1 MKTIK
6 FKLMKKV
13 IVCLLLGVTFSGF
26 SQVGFGTGEPSNQS
40 VLDIR
45 ATDKGLLMPRLTT
58 AQRTTLGTTLT
69 TAANTNNKGMQVF
82 DTDLNSNW
90 FWDGT
95 AWVQIEDDNSTSRK
109 VAVNFE
115 NTPLQPYQ
123 IVFIDPSTTSMYNKN
138 YAFLLTTFLTYEST
152 LNPIIGYVDSPT
164 PIGAQQEFYI
174 KTFSRSQS
182 VYGIDGTFSQN
193 SEIWYRPF
201 QSQLWGTTR
210 DTQNP
215 CFFLGFAKQN
225 SGSAAGRLVSF
236 DPKWF
241 NTSNSSSFKPVL
253 NNTIANSASIT
264 AIGRYLVPATGL
276 SGDFSGQANNYA
288 DYNGTS
294 FTYTIPT
301 SGDKVAVLGGANVGV
316 VYTYTG
322 GVWVKNGQTTPLST
336 DNYLLSNAYNANDLV
351 IRNNKIY
358 QANGA
363 VPSNTAFAIGTTG
376 ATWKKISAIPEW
388 VQTEVYETGDLVKKD
403 GNLYEANANIPTG
416 TAFITGTTG
425 ATWKTLIG
433 AAEFNFVYPT
443 NSSSTS
449 STTVADLPGAT
460 LNLPS
465 AGVYRVYYNM
475 TTTGSAD
482 GGNCSFYITNS
493 SNSVYNGSYS
503 VSAKI
508 QGSSLG
514 GNATQ
519 EITITV
525 NAPTTIKVRWNTNG
539 IGTATLVNSTTSSSV
554 FGYEKIAG
562 FLPLTNATTGTDGVP
577 NWTDGSAITIGATT
591 TAPTKPTTTV
601 ADKIYYKQ
609 IGPKTWQ
616 VEGVISWTSATG
628 AAAGSG
634 DYLITL
640 PNGLQFDNSILTQA
654 IYTGNLGAN
663 SGAFTTKGLPNSNVT
678 MFDNFG
684 YYNTSPSQIIP
695 WDASRFRL
703 VLYVSGFGIKPWG
716 SNWIQIDTSRTMEL
730 RFNFTFQSAN

>member
-1 MKTIK
+1 MKTIQL
-6 FKLMKKV
+6 KLVKKV
-13 IVCLLLGVTFSGF
+13 ILCLFLGVTYSGF
-26 SQVGFGTGEPSNQS
+26 SQIGIGTADPSNQS
-40 VLDIR
+40 SLDIR

-58 AQRTTLGTTLT
+58 AQRTTLGATLT
-69 TAANTNNKGMQVF
+69 TAANSNNKGMQVF

-90 FWDGT
+90 FWNGT
-95 AWVQIEDDNSTSRK
+95 TWVQVVDDNSTSRK

-123 IVFIDPSTTSMYNKN
+123 IVFIDPSTSSTFNKN
-138 YAFLLTTFLTYEST
+138 YAFFLTTFLTYEAT

-164 PIGAQQEFYI
+164 PIAAQQEFYL

-182 VYGIDGTFSQN
+182 LYGISGSFNQN
-193 SEIWYRPF
+193 EEIWYRPF

-241 NTSNSSSFKPVL
+241 NTSNIISSTFKPVL

-301 SGDKVAVLGGANVGV
+301 SGDKVAVLGGTNVGV
-316 VYTYTG
+316 VYTYTE
-322 GVWVKNGQTTPLST
+322 GVWVKNGQTTPLPT

-363 VPSNTAFAIGTTG
+363 VPANTAFAIGTTG

-388 VQTEVYETGDLVKKD
+388 AVSEVYETGDLVKKD

-443 NSSSTS
+443 NSSTTS
-449 STTVADLPGAT
+449 SATVADLPGAN
-460 LNLPS
+460 LSLPS

-475 TTTGSAD
+475 STTGSVD
-482 GGNCSFYITNS
+482 GGNCSFSITNS
-493 SNSVYNGSYS
+493 SNSVYNGSSGTSIKVYG
-503 VSAKI
+503 
-508 QGSSLG
+508 GSTGSM
-514 GNATQ
+514 ATQ
-519 EITITV
+519 EITISV
-525 NAPTTIKVRWNTNG
+525 NAPTIIKVRWNTNG
-539 IGTATLVNSTTSSSV
+539 AGTTTLVNSTSASSV

-562 FLPLTNATTGTDGVP
+562 FLPITIGTNGTTGIP

-601 ADKIYYKQ
+601 TDKIYYKQ
-609 IGPKTWQ
+609 IGAKTWQ
-616 VEGVISWTSATG
+616 VEMVFYNTNATG
-628 AAAGSG
+628 ANSGSG
-634 DYLITL
+634 DYLFTL
-640 PNGLQFDNSILTQA
+640 PNGLSFDTTVLSQA
-654 IYTGNLGAN
+654 FYTGTTGGALVLK
-663 SGAFTTKGLPNSNVT
+663 SLVNSNAIVGHQDGTGSVT
-678 MFDNFG
+678 TIG
-684 YYNTSPSQIIP
+684 GVVPY
-695 WDASRFRL
+695 DATRFRIFAGNIGQIFA
-703 VLYVSGFGIKPWG
+703 VWSSGWYGMTTPIEVRVS
-716 SNWIQIDTSRTMEL
+716 
-730 RFNFTFQSAN
+730 FTFQSAN